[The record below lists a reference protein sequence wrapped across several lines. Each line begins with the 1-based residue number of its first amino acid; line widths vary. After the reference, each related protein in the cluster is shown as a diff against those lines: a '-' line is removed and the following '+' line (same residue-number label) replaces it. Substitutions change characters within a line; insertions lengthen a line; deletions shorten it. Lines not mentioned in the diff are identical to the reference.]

1 MNATANATSFDLS
14 SAAVGRASGDDAGT
28 VLGALLETPG
38 IGLVH
43 EYSMAKAPA
52 PAVPSAPGM
61 GGNTKSR
68 AAQKGQKADEI
79 KKTPDNPVVPE
90 YEVFRNDNN
99 AVAFFMNR
107 QQSVDTAGDD
117 GPYFFN
123 VHEGKNI
130 VAGSENGQVFFAD
143 VAEDVIEAAVTRG
156 VLLMVEFE
164 EQKPIRCT
172 PCYYMAE

>member
-1 MNATANATSFDLS
+1 MNATAFDLN

-43 EYSMAKAPA
+43 EYTLAKAPA
-52 PAVPSAPGM
+52 PAAPAGPGM
-61 GGNTKSR
+61 GGSSKPARSNP
-68 AAQKGQKADEI
+68 AAGRTSELASESAD
-79 KKTPDNPVVPE
+79 PVVPE
-90 YEVFRNDNN
+90 YEVFKNDNN
-99 AVAFFMNR
+99 AVAFFLNR
-107 QQSVDTAGDD
+107 QEAVDTAGDD
-117 GPYFFN
+117 GPFFFV

-130 VAGSENGQVFFAD
+130 VAGGENGQVFFAD
-143 VAEDVIEAAVTRG
+143 VADDVIETAVTRG

-164 EQKPIRCT
+164 DQKPIRCT

>member
-1 MNATANATSFDLS
+1 MNATAFDLNS
-14 SAAVGRASGDDAGT
+14 SAVGRASGDDAGT

-43 EYSMAKAPA
+43 EYTMAQA
-52 PAVPSAPGM
+52 PAVPAPSAPGM
-61 GGNTKSR
+61 GGNTKAR
-68 AAQKGQKADEI
+68 QTGQKTQPED
-79 KKTPDNPVVPE
+79 KKINNNPVVPE

-107 QQSVDTAGDD
+107 QPSIDTAGDE
-117 GPYFFN
+117 GPYFFT

-130 VAGSENGQVFFAD
+130 VAGSDNGQVYLAD
-143 VAEDVIEAAVTRG
+143 VAEDVIEVAVTRG

-164 EQKPIRCT
+164 DQKPIRCT
-172 PCYYMAE
+172 PCYYMAD

>member
-1 MNATANATSFDLS
+1 MNATAFDLN

-43 EYSMAKAPA
+43 EYSMAQTPA
-52 PAVPSAPGM
+52 PAAPSAPGM

-68 AAQKGQKADEI
+68 SAAKGQKAEAVKAADES
-79 KKTPDNPVVPE
+79 PVVPE

-107 QQSVDTAGDD
+107 QPSVDTAGGE
-117 GPYFFN
+117 GPYFFSI
-123 VHEGKNI
+123 HEGKNI

-143 VAEDVIEAAVTRG
+143 VAEDVVEAAITRG

-164 EQKPIRCT
+164 DQKPIRCT